1 MFNVYLICAEVEEN
15 KLYKIGYTRRSIN
28 QRIKEFKT
36 GNASDFY
43 IVDSFKSKWGT
54 KIESRLHNLFR
65 SKKISGEWFDLNDED
80 IKTFKDMCNK
90 IHENLETISKH
101 NTYYLDKGDFY

>member
-1 MFNVYLICAEVEEN
+1 MYSVYLICAEIGGEKVH
-15 KLYKIGYTRRSIN
+15 KIGYTRRTPE

-54 KIESRLHNLFR
+54 KIESSLHRRFNKF
-65 SKKISGEWFDLNDED
+65 KINGEWFKLNDEQV
-80 IKTFKDMCNK
+80 KSFNNECQL
-90 IHENLETISKH
+90 IHDGLEIISTQ
-101 NTYYLDKGDFY
+101 NTYYLDRGNF

>member
-1 MFNVYLICAEVEEN
+1 MYSVYLICAEIGGERVH
-15 KLYKIGYTRRSIN
+15 KIGYTRRTPE

-54 KIESRLHNLFR
+54 KIEAALHRRLKPF
-65 SKKISGEWFDLNDED
+65 KINGEWFQLNDEQV
-80 IKTFKDMCNK
+80 KSFGEECKL
-90 IHENLETISKH
+90 IHDGLEIVSKN
-101 NTYYLDKGDFY
+101 NTYYLDRGDF

>member
-1 MFNVYLICAEVEEN
+1 MYFVYLIRSEISGEKVH
-15 KLYKIGYTRRSIN
+15 KIGHTKWTPE

-54 KIESRLHNLFR
+54 KIESSLHRLYKP
-65 SKKISGEWFDLNDED
+65 KKISGEWFLLNDDEV
-80 IKTFKDMCNK
+80 KQFKSQCILLHKNFE
-90 IHENLETISKH
+90 IISTQ
-101 NTYYLDKGDFY
+101 NTYYLDRDDF

>member
-1 MFNVYLICAEVEEN
+1 MYSIYLICAEIGGEKVH
-15 KLYKIGYTRRSIN
+15 KIGYTRRTPE

-54 KIESRLHNLFR
+54 KIEASLHRRLKPF
-65 SKKISGEWFDLNDED
+65 KINGEWFQLNDEQV
-80 IKTFKDMCNK
+80 KSFSVECELLHKNF
-90 IHENLETISKH
+90 EVISTL
-101 NTYYLDKGDFY
+101 NTYYIDRGDF